1 MKSSSIY
8 PLYLILYNND
18 RVKMKPEQLKEF
30 LTQERF
36 RYIICKS
43 NLRKWDYR
51 INMIFDNRYDQKVA
65 INEVK
70 KLKNDYDLSYHYDF
84 KKNPRLN
91 DFLPSLREY
100 DKLLELS
107 RQTREKPDVRPEP
120 DDKKK
125 LQRILDNT
133 ALMEQLLQYELKLLN
148 R

>member
-1 MKSSSIY
+1 
-8 PLYLILYNND
+8 
-18 RVKMKPEQLKEF
+18 
-30 LTQERF
+30 
-36 RYIICKS
+36 
-43 NLRKWDYR
+43 
-51 INMIFDNRYDQKVA
+51 MIFDNRYDQKVA

-133 ALMEQLLQYELKLLN
+133 ALMEQLLQYELRLLN